1 MSNRQLFGTNR
12 PAGRPGDRSRPIA
25 VASVVAC
32 LLVGSALSGAIAADT
47 LPPPPPVDEQGLV
60 SPEPLPDSFT
70 FEQMLALPLDNQYGV
85 VGARARYER
94 RRAEQ
99 QMIRSSNRPQV
110 TVDGRLRYIE
120 PGALAVENDQHD
132 DHRAGLSLRQ
142 KLFDFGRQQ
151 DREDAAESRLV
162 GARLSLMDEQKR
174 QRLALLRAYFDVL
187 LADQRYQA
195 LNERMAILFIRYD
208 RARDRRELGQTSDY
222 DIAVFERDYQAVML
236 QRARADADRRLTR
249 RHLAEIAGRPGQLPR
264 ELEAPD
270 LDPLFERE
278 VPAVG
283 DLIETAIDEDLALN
297 ALRHLHDGSKSDLAA
312 ARSGNLPSVHG
323 EINADYY
330 TREGATRDPFRAG
343 VYLEFPLF
351 RGGARN
357 AEIAAAQAERM
368 DVVARM
374 AEREA
379 DIRRYATELVE
390 MIRVNQSIGQQR
402 IDALDNYAELN
413 FMRNQTLYQMEKAA
427 DLGDAMAEMSMAK
440 LERMQTTYALA
451 MRWAEL
457 ALLTDQPLAAVLM
470 GQAGR
475 ELDENGGETTTEE
488 TS

>member
-1 MSNRQLFGTNR
+1 MGKRRDLVPNP
-12 PAGRPGDRSRPIA
+12 PAGRKRAAALTALAAG
-25 VASVVAC
+25 
-32 LLVGSALSGAIAADT
+32 LLVAALPPAGWAADD
-47 LPPPPPVDEQGLV
+47 LPPPPAVGEAGLV
-60 SPEPLPDSFT
+60 SPEPLPDALT
-70 FEQMLALPLDNQYGV
+70 FEQLLQLPLANQYGV
-85 VGARARYER
+85 VAARARYER
-94 RRAEQ
+94 QRAEEQ
-99 QMIRSSNRPQV
+99 LVRSSNRPQV
-110 TVDGRLRYIE
+110 TLDGRLRYVE
-120 PGALAVENDQHD
+120 PGELAVENDQHD

-151 DREDAAESRLV
+151 DRESAAE
-162 GARLSLMDEQKR
+162 ARLAGERLALLDEQQR

-222 DIAVFERDYQAVML
+222 DIAVFERDYQDVML
-236 QRARADADRRLTR
+236 ERARADAERRLTR
-249 RHLAEIAGRPGQLPR
+249 RHLAEVAGRPDQLPR
-264 ELEAPD
+264 ELEPPD
-270 LDPLFERE
+270 LDRLFERE
-278 VPAVG
+278 VPAIG
-283 DLIETAIDEDLALN
+283 DLIETALAEDLALN
-297 ALRHLHDGSKSDLAA
+297 GLRRLHEGSRSELAA

-368 DVVARM
+368 EVVARM

-390 MIRVNQSIGQQR
+390 MIRVQQSVGRQR
-402 IDALDNYAELN
+402 IDALDTYAELN

-440 LERMQTTYALA
+440 FERMQTTYALA

-457 ALLTDQPLAAVLM
+457 ALLTDQSLEAVLL
-470 GQAGR
+470 GEAGTA
-475 ELDENGGETTTEE
+475 LGGGDQNTMEE

>member
-1 MSNRQLFGTNR
+1 MIERRAFGGKRQGWLI
-12 PAGRPGDRSRPIA
+12 PMA
-25 VASVVAC
+25 AC
-32 LLVGSALSGAIAADT
+32 LIAGWAIPAAADD
-47 LPPPPPVDEQGLV
+47 LPPPPAVDEEGLV
-60 SPEPLPDSFT
+60 NPESLPEKLT
-70 FEQMLALPLDNQYGV
+70 FERLLELPLESQYGV

-94 RRAEQ
+94 QRAEREQ
-99 QMIRSSNRPQV
+99 VRAANRPQV
-110 TVDGRLRYIE
+110 TVDGRLRYVE
-120 PGALAVENDQHD
+120 PGELAGENDQRD

-151 DREDAAESRLV
+151 DREAAAE
-162 GARLSLMDEQKR
+162 ARLSGERLALLDERQR

-222 DIAVFERDYQAVML
+222 DIAVFERDYQDVML
-236 QRARADADRRLTR
+236 ERARADSERRLTR
-249 RHLAEIAGRPGQLPR
+249 RHLAELAGRPGQLPR
-264 ELEAPD
+264 QLEAPT
-270 LDPLFERE
+270 LDRLFERE

-283 DLIETAIDEDLALN
+283 DLIDTALEEDLALN
-297 ALRHLHDGSKSDLAA
+297 ALRRQHAGSRSELAA
-312 ARSGNLPSVHG
+312 ARSSNLPSVQG

-368 DVVARM
+368 DVVGRM

-390 MIRVNQSIGQQR
+390 MIRMYQSFGRQR
-402 IDALDNYAELN
+402 VEALDNYAELN

-440 LERMQTTYALA
+440 FEGMQTTYALA

-457 ALLTDQPLAAVLM
+457 ALLTGQSLDAVLM
-470 GQAGR
+470 GSAG
-475 ELDENGGETTTEE
+475 ESQEDGDENTTEE

>member
-1 MSNRQLFGTNR
+1 MVERRLVGASRLV
-12 PAGRPGDRSRPIA
+12 DRARWTALGPM
-25 VASVVAC
+25 VAC
-32 LLVGSALSGAIAADT
+32 LFAGASVSTAVAADN
-47 LPPPPPVDEQGLV
+47 LPPPPSVGEEGLIN
-60 SPEPLPDSFT
+60 PEPLPDALT
-70 FEQMLALPLDNQYGV
+70 FAQVLALPLDNQYGV
-85 VGARARYER
+85 VGARASYELR
-94 RRAEQ
+94 LAEQ
-99 QMIRSSNRPQV
+99 QMVRSSNRPQV
-110 TVDGRLRYIE
+110 TVDGRLRYVE
-120 PGALAVENDQHD
+120 PGALAVQNDQHD
-132 DHRAGLSLRQ
+132 DHRTGLSLRQ

-151 DREDAAESRLV
+151 DREDAAEARLV
-162 GARLSLMDEQKR
+162 GERLSLMDEKKR
-174 QRLALLRAYFDVL
+174 QRLALMRAYFDVL

-222 DIAVFERDYQAVML
+222 DIAVFERDYQDVML
-236 QRARADADRRLTR
+236 ERARADADRRLTR

-264 ELEAPD
+264 ELEAPS
-270 LDPLFERE
+270 LGRLFERD

-283 DLIETAIDEDLALN
+283 DLIETALDEDLALN
-297 ALRHLHDGSKSDLAA
+297 ALRRQHDGSKSDLAA

-323 EINADYY
+323 EINADHY

-343 VYLEFPLF
+343 VYLEFPLL

-390 MIRVNQSIGQQR
+390 MIRVHQSIGQQR
-402 IDALDNYAELN
+402 IDALDTYAELN

-440 LERMQTTYALA
+440 FEGMQTTYALA

-457 ALLTDQPLAAVLM
+457 ALLTNQPLDAVLM
-470 GQAGR
+470 GESGDNL
-475 ELDENGGETTTEE
+475 EETGGENTMEE
-488 TS
+488 VS